1 MKQQLKSL
9 AKTIHTYLCRF
20 MDFYFGIDPPD
31 KQSNDV
37 YATCTEVEGWV
48 NPYLQ
53 YQYVGKPA
61 FKFTYNR
68 F

>member
-1 MKQQLKSL
+1 MKQQIINYIKQ
-9 AKTIHTYLCRF
+9 AVKNYL
-20 MDFYFGIDPPD
+20 DSWKIDD
-31 KQSNDV
+31 LHYAIVDGNV
-37 YATCTEVEGWV
+37 YSDTVEFTGWV

-53 YQYVGKPA
+53 YQYAGKPA